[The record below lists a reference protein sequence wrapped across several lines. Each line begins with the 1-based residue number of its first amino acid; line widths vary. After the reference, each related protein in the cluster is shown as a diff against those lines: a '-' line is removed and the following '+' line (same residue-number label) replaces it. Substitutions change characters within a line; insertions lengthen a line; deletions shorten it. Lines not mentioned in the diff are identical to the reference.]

1 MPPLPVRALFIVALL
16 LTTQVALAADWP
28 GWRGPAGT
36 GHTAEKDLPLN
47 WGGKGNDNILWRV
60 KHGERSYCSP
70 IVWGDR
76 VFLTTGVKISD
87 ADIKNKL
94 VPEHYVVC
102 YQAADGKEL
111 WRTRID
117 PGKWFDGNGIYTAP
131 TPITDGTLVY
141 CWFGSAVMVALDFDG
156 KIVWRREVAGSFSVY
171 PSLSSSLVLYEDT
184 VLLLVDQSKDSFLL
198 ALDRKTGAVK
208 WEQKRPKM
216 QSTNS
221 SPLLMRVQD
230 KTQLVVASGRA
241 LQGLD
246 PADGKVLWSCGKDGG
261 YWTSL
266 TCGSGLVYTDS
277 GGGRGLAVDPS
288 GSGEIDKTHVRW
300 QQSKVPEG
308 LCCPL
313 IVGDCVYRVHKPGM
327 IKCWQLS
334 TGELL
339 FDERLEGVSC
349 LASPIATADGR
360 IYLASASKTYVLKAG
375 PKLEVLATN
384 VIANG
389 GDDGPSAAVANG
401 RLFLKSSSQLI
412 CVGSK

>member
-1 MPPLPVRALFIVALL
+1 M
-16 LTTQVALAADWP
+16 TQVARPADWP
-28 GWRGPAGT
+28 AWRGPAGN

-47 WGGKGNDNILWRV
+47 WGGKDNDNVLWRV

-70 IVWGDR
+70 IVWGDK

-87 ADIKNKL
+87 ADNKNK
-94 VPEHYVVC
+94 VIPEHYVVC

-111 WRTRID
+111 WRTRIE

-156 KIVWRREVAGSFSVY
+156 KIVWRREVPGPFSVY
-171 PSLSSSLVLYEDT
+171 PSLSSSPVLYEDN
-184 VLLLVDQSKDSFLL
+184 VLLLVDQSKDSFLM
-198 ALDRKTGAVK
+198 ALDRKTGEVK

-221 SPLLMRVQD
+221 SPLLMPVQN
-230 KTQLVVASGRA
+230 KVQLVVASGRA

-266 TCGSGLVYTDS
+266 TYGSGLVYTDS

-288 GSGEIDKTHVRW
+288 GTGEIDKT
-300 QQSKVPEG
+300 QSSGSSPRYPKV
-308 LCCPL
+308 C
-313 IVGDCVYRVHKPGM
+313 
-327 IKCWQLS
+327 
-334 TGELL
+334 
-339 FDERLEGVSC
+339 
-349 LASPIATADGR
+349 
-360 IYLASASKTYVLKAG
+360 
-375 PKLEVLATN
+375 
-384 VIANG
+384 
-389 GDDGPSAAVANG
+389 AA
-401 RLFLKSSSQLI
+401 R
-412 CVGSK
+412 